1 MAFRKME
8 SMKGKDLTMRR
19 VTSSPGKKSH
29 SLKHLIQKLIDML
42 DQVYDVERK
51 EEVYNEIS
59 KLYNETDHSDPMEVK
74 TSYTKIKAMVKQC
87 LRDFYINHDI

>member
-8 SMKGKDLTMRR
+8 SMKVKDLTMRR

-51 EEVYNEIS
+51 EEVYNEILR
-59 KLYNETDHSDPMEVK
+59 LYDATDHSDLTDVK

-87 LRDFYINHDI
+87 LRDFYINDDI